1 MKRRTLLALGGLA
14 VAAPAK
20 LVQSAPAYRIG
31 VLAVNPRLGMAAQ
44 MEALI
49 TSLHERGYVEG
60 RNIAIEYR
68 SGGLQ
73 AESLRAAAG
82 ELVAAKVDVIVT
94 IGTPPSLAA
103 KAVTTTVPVVM
114 VGVGDPIGTGLVQSL
129 ARPGG
134 NLTGTSNL
142 SPPLVVKRLELLKEC
157 NADLRRAA
165 LLINPKNAAQAAT
178 VRAMDEAA
186 AALKVD
192 VKRYHASST
201 DDIRTALALMH
212 EDRME
217 ALVVS
222 NDTVL
227 IADAAAI
234 AFLANKHHL
243 PSAGNREFA
252 EAGGLLGYGSIADVV
267 RHAAAYVDKI
277 LKGAKPA
284 DLPIEQPSKYEVVL
298 NARTAKIFGF
308 SVPSAFRLLRVDRVI
323 E

>member
-1 MKRRTLLALGGLA
+1 MKRRALLVVCALGA
-14 VAAPAK
+14 AAPRA
-20 LVQSAPAYRIG
+20 LAQAPSRYRIG
-31 VLAVNPRLGMAAQ
+31 VLAVNPRAGMAAQ
-44 MEALI
+44 MEALVAG
-49 TSLHERGYVEG
+49 LREHGYVEG
-60 RNIAIEYR
+60 KNIAIEYR
-68 SGGLQ
+68 SGGVKP
-73 AESLRAAAG
+73 ESLRAAAA

-103 KAVTTTVPVVM
+103 KATSTTLPVVM

-157 NADLRRAA
+157 NSALRRTA
-165 LLINPKNAAQAAT
+165 LLVNPANSAQAAT
-178 VRAMDEAA
+178 VRAVEEAA
-186 AALKVD
+186 TSLKVD
-192 VKRYHASST
+192 VKRYNASST
-201 DDIRTALALMH
+201 DDIRTALALMR
-212 EDRME
+212 EDSME
-217 ALVVS
+217 ALVVA

-227 IADAAAI
+227 IANAAAI

-252 EAGGLLGYGSIADVV
+252 EAGGLIGYGSIADVV

-298 NARTAKIFGF
+298 NVRTAKTFGF
-308 SVPSAFRLLRVDRVI
+308 AVPSSFRLLRVNRVI